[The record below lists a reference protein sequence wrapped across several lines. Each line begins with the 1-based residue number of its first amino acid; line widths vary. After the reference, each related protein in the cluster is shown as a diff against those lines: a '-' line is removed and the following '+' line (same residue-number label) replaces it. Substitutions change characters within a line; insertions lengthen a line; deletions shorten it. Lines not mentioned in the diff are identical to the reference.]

1 MFYPAGQVPRVG
13 ERFRQPAL
21 GETLKKLVAAGTQGG
36 ADRLAGIRAVRERFY
51 RGDIADTIGAFS
63 EKWGGLLRSS
73 DLAEYHAQFEPPLA
87 MTFAGREILGQSAGT
102 QAPVVMQA
110 LGLLQTF
117 DLKAMGHNT
126 WRYVHTVAE
135 ALKLAFADRERYY
148 GDSREV
154 PLAELLSPAYLRE
167 RAALIRADRAMQ
179 EAPPPG
185 EVRHIRQRV
194 AAPPPPPPAPKR
206 SAAHGKDGTTHIACI
221 DRDSNM
227 IALTPSGGVFR
238 KSVFSPELGCTL
250 STRSEMFSLE
260 EGHPNALAP
269 GKRPRTTL
277 ISYLICQR
285 GRPIATVGCPG
296 GDDQGQANLQMILNM
311 LVFDMNP
318 QQAVEAPRF
327 ATETL
332 IDSFWP
338 HSYRPGVLSVEPG
351 ISQPVR
357 DELRGSGHTIE
368 VVGACGIGA
377 VVTRRDPDTGTLS
390 AGADPRRPTYALAF

>member
-1 MFYPAGQVPRVG
+1 
-13 ERFRQPAL
+13 
-21 GETLKKLVAAGTQGG
+21 
-36 ADRLAGIRAVRERFY
+36 VRERFY
-51 RGDIADTIGAFS
+51 RGDIAVTISAFS
-63 EKWGGLLRSS
+63 EKWGGLLRAG
-73 DLAEYHAQFEPPLA
+73 DLADYRAQVEPPLA
-87 MTFAGREILGQSAGT
+87 MAFAGHEILGQYAWT

-117 DLKAMGHNT
+117 DLKAMGHNSG
-126 WRYVHTVAE
+126 RYVHTVAE

-154 PLAELLSPAYLRE
+154 PIAELLSPAYLRE

-185 EVRHIRQRV
+185 DVRHTRQSA
-194 AAPPPPPPAPKR
+194 AAPSPPSSAANP
-206 SAAHGKDGTTHIACI
+206 SAAHAEDGTTHIACI
-221 DRDSNM
+221 DREGNM

-277 ISYLICQR
+277 ISYLICEG

-311 LVFDMNP
+311 LVFGMNP

-338 HSYRPGVLSVEPG
+338 HPYRPGVLSVEPG
-351 ISQPVR
+351 ISEPVR
-357 DELRGSGHTIE
+357 DELRALGHTIE

-377 VVTRRDPDTGTLS
+377 VVTRRDPDMGTLS